1 MKGSYILLIK
11 LSEEQTI
18 NTGKLKAI
26 HFLPGY
32 YAYVGSG
39 MGGLEARLK
48 RHTRSEK
55 KLHWHIDY
63 LLEKAQIDDI
73 IVCESEQRTECG
85 IARAMASQF
94 SDIPGFGAS
103 DCRCRSHLFFDTYVM
118 KPKII
123 NILDTLGVESKLAGE
138 LSG

>member
-18 NTGKLKAI
+18 NTGRLRAI

-32 YAYVGSG
+32 YAYVGSA

-48 RHTRSEK
+48 RHKRREK

-73 IVCESEQRTECG
+73 VVCESRERTECR
-85 IARAMASQF
+85 IARGMASQF
-94 SDIPGFGAS
+94 NCIPGFGAS
-103 DCRCRSHLFFDTYVM
+103 DCRCRSHLFFATDGM
-118 KPKII
+118 KPGIL
-123 NILDTLGVESKLAGE
+123 NMLDTLGMKPKPVKE
-138 LSG
+138 LPG

>member
-18 NTGKLKAI
+18 DTVKLKAI

-48 RHTRSEK
+48 RHTRREK

-73 IVCESEQRTECG
+73 IVCESRERTECR
-85 IARAMASQF
+85 IARAMVSQF
-94 SDIPGFGAS
+94 SYIPGFGAS
-103 DCRCRSHLFFDTYVM
+103 DCRCRSHLFFATAGM
-118 KPKII
+118 KPGIAAV
-123 NILDTLGVESKLAGE
+123 LGTLGVESKLVRE
-138 LSG
+138 LPG